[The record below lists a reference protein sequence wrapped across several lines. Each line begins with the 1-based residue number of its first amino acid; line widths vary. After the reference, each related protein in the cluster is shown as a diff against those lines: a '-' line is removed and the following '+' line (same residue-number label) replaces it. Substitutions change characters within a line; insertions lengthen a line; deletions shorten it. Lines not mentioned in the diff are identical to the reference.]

1 VTEIPQE
8 RLVEERERARVSA
21 PELSW
26 ALREVIRLSA
36 EANSELARRLN
47 LRQLDHA
54 ALGHVMTSPSP
65 IGPAELSARLGIS
78 TGSGTELVDR
88 LEAAGHLERHRDTRD
103 RRRVALH
110 ASEEAIARLLGEL
123 APLFKA
129 VDSLS
134 DNFTAEEQ
142 EVIVRYLRAAAAQMR
157 DFAQGR
163 PPQARTP
170 LQGRENK

>member
-8 RLVEERERARVSA
+8 HSVEERERARVSA

-26 ALREVIRLSA
+26 ALREVSRLSD
-36 EANSELARRLN
+36 EVNSELARRLN

-54 ALGHVMTSPSP
+54 ALGHVMTSPLP

-88 LEAAGHLERHRDTRD
+88 LENAGHLERHRDPRD

-110 ASEEAIARLLGEL
+110 ASDDAIARVLGEL
-123 APLFKA
+123 APLFSA
-129 VDSLS
+129 VDAVADS
-134 DNFTAEEQ
+134 FTPEQ
-142 EVIVRYLRAAAAQMR
+142 QQVIIRYLRAAAAEMR
-157 DFAQGR
+157 AFALPKMR
-163 PPQARTP
+163 A
-170 LQGRENK
+170 